1 MSDDRGE
8 QERIRL
14 ERVKA
19 LLTLGESSVPA
30 LLAMLADPSWLVR
43 RAVVA
48 ALATLGPA
56 AVAPLCEL
64 LRTQR
69 DHEGRLAAAV
79 DALVALV
86 APNGT
91 VEAAV
96 IELTHDSDSA
106 VVADATQILG
116 RRRGAGAM
124 PVLIALTAHTDDNVA
139 VAAIEALGR
148 VGGRTAVESL
158 VRLVQTGSFFR
169 VFPAIDVLGRSGDPR
184 AIAPLAALLGRRHF
198 ALEAARAL
206 GMTGDRRA
214 VAPLA
219 GLLLQ
224 PSDAMVRVAA
234 LALAK
239 LHERSEQRFGTNAP
253 IEEELRKDAADPA
266 VVRRLVQVIPGADE
280 SEQVAICLVLGAI
293 GSDAAAPAL
302 TQLLGATPVVATA
315 AAQSLRQLGERSE
328 APLVAGLIEGD
339 SARRLAILPIIGLGV
354 PSQGQAQGQSQGQG
368 EGQGQVL
375 GRGQGRGRQ
384 EMMAAV
390 IICLEDTD
398 PAVRAAACEALGR
411 LANPA
416 AVTALFP
423 KLRDANPRVV
433 QAALGAIQALG
444 GPETERL
451 ALIEGRAESPTVR
464 RSALRILAYFGW
476 PSALPLL
483 VEALRDTDPR
493 VRDAAIQ
500 GLPFV
505 EDPRALDELLEVARV
520 PGERLRAAAMRAL
533 GNCRGDVRVAG
544 RLLKGLGD
552 SDAWVRYYACQS
564 LGRLGVETA
573 ATPIARLLADP
584 AGQVRVA
591 AIEALSHL
599 RSELAFA
606 ALRQAAESSDP
617 DVMRAALVGLGIS
630 RRPEAEPLLV
640 AAARAPDAATRLVAI
655 SAVADFESSEAL
667 GAIRQAAVD
676 ADESVRRAAINFLA
690 GRAGEEAT
698 RVLVELLPLS
708 PERERISAA
717 LSIWT
722 EGRIPALVELLA
734 QADDELAPELVAA
747 LVRMHHLDANDAL
760 LRLLS
765 LPHPPDKPPPGPPA
779 RKAVATALPILS
791 SPEAFAVLQRAA
803 AEDPD
808 PEVRRIASLLL
819 AQ

>member
-1 MSDDRGE
+1 MSDNRAE
-8 QERIRL
+8 QEQIRL
-14 ERVKA
+14 ERVDVLMA
-19 LLTLGESSVPA
+19 LGESSVPA
-30 LLAMLADPSWLVR
+30 LLAMLTDPGWIVR

-48 ALATLGPA
+48 ALATLGAPA
-56 AVAPLCEL
+56 LGPLCEL

-86 APNGT
+86 APNGA

-96 IELTHDSDSA
+96 AALADDPNPA
-106 VVADATQILG
+106 VAADAAQILG
-116 RRRGAGAM
+116 RRRNTSAI
-124 PVLIALTAHTDDNVA
+124 PVLVTLTTHADDNVA

-148 VGGRTAVESL
+148 VGGRAAVESL
-158 VRLVQTGSFFR
+158 VRLVQNGSFFR

-224 PSDAMVRVAA
+224 PTDSMVRVAA
-234 LALAK
+234 LALVK
-239 LHERSEQRFGTNAP
+239 LHERSEQRFGTSAP
-253 IEEELRKDAADPA
+253 IEEELRKGAADPA

-280 SEQVAICLVLGAI
+280 SEQVALCRVLGDI

-302 TQLLGATPVVATA
+302 TQLLGAAPAVATA
-315 AAQSLRQLGERSE
+315 AAQALRKLGEHSE
-328 APLVAGLIEGD
+328 VQLIAGLIEGD
-339 SARRLAILPIIGLGV
+339 SARRLAILPIIGMG
-354 PSQGQAQGQSQGQG
+354 GMGQG
-368 EGQGQVL
+368 PKTGDGQVQA
-375 GRGQGRGRQ
+375 RGPGPGKGRQ

-390 IICLEDTD
+390 ATCLEDAE

-416 AVTALFP
+416 AVTSLFP

-451 ALIEGRAESPTVR
+451 ALIEGRAESPIVR
-464 RSALRILAYFGW
+464 RAALRILAYFGW
-476 PSALPLL
+476 ASALPLL
-483 VEALRDTDPR
+483 VEALRDPDPR
-493 VRDAAIQ
+493 VREAAIQ

-505 EDPRALDELLEVARV
+505 EDPRALDELLEVARA
-520 PGERLRAAAMRAL
+520 PNERLRASAMRAL
-533 GNCRGDVRVAG
+533 GHCRGDVRVTA
-544 RLLKGLGD
+544 RLLKGLAD

-573 ATPIARLLADP
+573 ATSIARLLVDP

-599 RSELAFA
+599 RSELAFD
-606 ALRQAAESSDP
+606 ALRQAAESPDP

-655 SAVADFESSEAL
+655 SAVADFESPEAL
-667 GAIRQAAVD
+667 DALKQAAVD
-676 ADESVRRAAINFLA
+676 VDDSVRRAAINFLA
-690 GRAGEEAT
+690 GRAGEESTDA
-698 RVLVELLPLS
+698 LVELLPLS
-708 PERERISAA
+708 PERERITAA
-717 LSIWT
+717 LSVWT
-722 EGRIPALVELLA
+722 EGRIPALIALMAE
-734 QADDELAPELVAA
+734 ADDELAPELVAA
-747 LVRMHHLDANDAL
+747 LVRMQHPDANAAL
-760 LRLLS
+760 LRLL
-765 LPHPPDKPPPGPPA
+765 PTARPPDPPLGPPA
-779 RKAVATALPILS
+779 RKAVAAALPILS
-791 SPEAFAVLQRAA
+791 SPEAFTVLQRTA

>member
-1 MSDDRGE
+1 VSDDRGE

-19 LLTLGESSVPA
+19 LLALGESSVPA
-30 LLAMLADPSWLVR
+30 LLAMLTDPSWLVR

-48 ALATLGPA
+48 ALATVGPA
-56 AVAPLCEL
+56 AVVPLCEL

-96 IELTHDSDSA
+96 IALTHDPIPA
-106 VVADATQILG
+106 VVADAAQILG
-116 RRRGAGAM
+116 RRRNPGAVPAL
-124 PVLIALTAHTDDNVA
+124 VALTAHADDNVA

-219 GLLLQ
+219 GLLQQ
-224 PSDAMVRVAA
+224 PVDAMVRVAA

-239 LHERSEQRFGTNAP
+239 LHERSEQRFGTSAP
-253 IEEELRKDAADPA
+253 IEEELRKGAADPA
-266 VVRRLVQVIPGADE
+266 MVRRLVQVVPGADE

-302 TQLLGATPVVATA
+302 TQLLGATPAVATA
-315 AAQSLRQLGERSE
+315 AAQALRQLGERSE

-339 SARRLAILPIIGLGV
+339 SARRLAILPIIGLGS
-354 PSQGQAQGQSQGQG
+354 PGQGQGQG
-368 EGQGQVL
+368 EGQVS

-384 EMMAAV
+384 EMTEAV
-390 IICLEDTD
+390 ITCLEDVD

-433 QAALGAIQALG
+433 QAALAAIQALG

-451 ALIEGRAESPTVR
+451 ALIDGRAESPTVR
-464 RSALRILAYFGW
+464 LAALRILAYFGW
-476 PSALPLL
+476 ASALPLL
-483 VEALRDTDPR
+483 VGALRDPDPR

-505 EDPRALDELLEVARV
+505 EDPRALDELLEVARA
-520 PGERLRAAAMRAL
+520 PGERIRAAAMRAL
-533 GNCRGDVRVAG
+533 GHCRGDVRVAG
-544 RLLKGLGD
+544 RRLKGLGD

-573 ATPIARLLADP
+573 ATPISRLLADP

-655 SAVADFESSEAL
+655 SAVADFESPEAL
-667 GAIRQAAVD
+667 AALKQAAVD

-690 GRAGEEAT
+690 GRAGEEPT

-747 LVRMHHLDANDAL
+747 LVRMHHPDAYDAL
-760 LRLLS
+760 LRTLS
-765 LPHPPDKPPPGPPA
+765 LLHPPGKLAPGVSA
-779 RKAVATALPILS
+779 RKAVAAALPILS
-791 SPEAFAVLQRAA
+791 SSEAFTALQRTA